1 MNFAEIIAA
10 KKAAALAASA
20 PSAPITDAPVPAPV
34 LNVVAETPEP
44 EQVAETPTKVFT
56 DAMVGIHAKPEA
68 EQVPVEKPEPP
79 MVVNKVL
86 TFSEK
91 MALKNASAKI
101 VAEATA
107 QPTLPAAFQKKLQDK
122 IVAVLADAAE
132 QEDMQR
138 EEYAAATEETRK
150 SYKDIR
156 GLVNALSDTDD
167 TDLAIAMSDLRKSL
181 IQNPSACMLMLDEEI
196 GAMTIALRRLTQEA
210 LVANTKEPK
219 EKKAKVSKILTAE
232 EMQRVLD
239 EI

>member
-10 KKAAALAASA
+10 KKAAALAASS

-34 LNVVAETPEP
+34 LNV
-44 EQVAETPTKVFT
+44 VAETPTKVFT

-138 EEYAAATEETRK
+138 EEYATATEETRK